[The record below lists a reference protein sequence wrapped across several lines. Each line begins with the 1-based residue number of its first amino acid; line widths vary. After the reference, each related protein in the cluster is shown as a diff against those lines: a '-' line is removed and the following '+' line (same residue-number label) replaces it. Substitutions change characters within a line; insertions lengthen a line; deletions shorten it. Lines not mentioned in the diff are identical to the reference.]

1 MILSVT
7 NPIYDAPFKYLM
19 EDERIAKTIL
29 SALLKKNV
37 VQVEM
42 RPHEYTNKNK
52 DYQVAM
58 FRVDFAATVR
68 EKDENGVEKDHHV
81 LVELQKTWVETE
93 TLRFRRYLGT
103 HYSNENNMKVET
115 EKGKYAL
122 PMVAVYLLGHRVG
135 DIEEPIIYCNHK
147 VLDYEGNEV
156 TEGIPNPFVESLTHD
171 SIIVQIPLLHELV
184 NGRLK
189 KVLSVFDQTLA
200 DPSDKQ
206 LIQLNDKDYEGDKD
220 MEYIIHKLTSATVD
234 AELRKDMDV
243 EDEYYSVLESRDTT
257 IMNMDK
263 RIKQQMSQLD
273 EQMSQLD
280 EQKSQLDEQK
290 SQLDEQKSQLDEQ
303 KNQLDEQK
311 NQLDEQ
317 KSQLDEQRHQLAN
330 FARVM
335 ANNGMSEEQIAKATG
350 VDLTVIHTL
359 LNE

>member
-19 EDERIAKTIL
+19 EDERIARTIL

-37 VQVEM
+37 VHVEM
-42 RPHEYTNKNK
+42 RPHEYTNRNK
-52 DYQVAM
+52 DYQIAM

-68 EKDENGVEKDHHV
+68 EVDEKGKTADHHV
-81 LVELQKTWVETE
+81 LVELQKTWIETE

-103 HYSNENNMKVET
+103 HYSNENNMLTGDK
-115 EKGKYAL
+115 KGKYAL

-135 DIEEPIIYCNHK
+135 NIGEPIFYCNHK
-147 VLDYEGNEV
+147 VLDYDGNEV
-156 TEGIPNPFVESLTHD
+156 TEGIPDPFVESLTHD

-200 DPSDKQ
+200 DPLDKQ
-206 LIQLNDKDYEGDKD
+206 LIKLNEDDYEGDKD
-220 MEYIIHKLTSATVD
+220 MEYILRKLTSATVD

-243 EDEYYSVLESRDTT
+243 EDEYYSVLENRDTT
-257 IMNMDK
+257 IMNLDK
-263 RIKQQMSQLD
+263 RIKQQKSL
-273 EQMSQLD
+273 LD
-280 EQKSQLDEQK
+280 EQKN
-290 SQLDEQKSQLDEQ
+290 QLDEQ

-317 KSQLDEQRHQLAN
+317 KLQLSS
-330 FARVM
+330 FAKAM
-335 ANNGMSEEQIAKATG
+335 AGNGMTEAQIAAATG
-350 VDLTVIHTL
+350 MDVTKVRTL
-359 LNE
+359 LGTE